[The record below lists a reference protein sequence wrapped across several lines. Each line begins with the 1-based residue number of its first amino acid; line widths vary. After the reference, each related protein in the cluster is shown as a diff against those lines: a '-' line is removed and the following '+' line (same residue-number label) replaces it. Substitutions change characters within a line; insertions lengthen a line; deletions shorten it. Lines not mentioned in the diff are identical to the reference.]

1 MLCHGRRHTNRTT
14 TPRRTRRSASLPWE
28 KPNGG
33 PRSLVAASSDGGP
46 CSVMAAGTRTEP
58 RPQRRTR
65 RSASLPWE
73 KPDGGP
79 RSLMAASSDGGPCS
93 VMAAGTRT
101 EPRPQH
107 GRDGARP
114 SHGKNPTEGHGP
126 SWPLLLMEGHAPSW
140 PQAHEPNHGPKHG
153 RDGARPSMENARN
166 TDATECVPP
175 WEKPDGGPRSLMAA
189 SYAVRIPAIAAHGAP
204 TRHLQR
210 ALTLGAGA
218 AVIKVLQVLCHA
230 LLLCAFLPN
239 LATRAPI
246 GTSFL

>member
-1 MLCHGRRHTNRTT
+1 
-14 TPRRTRRSASLPWE
+14 
-28 KPNGG
+28 
-33 PRSLVAASSDGGP
+33 
-46 CSVMAAGTRTEP
+46 
-58 RPQRRTR
+58 
-65 RSASLPWE
+65 
-73 KPDGGP
+73 
-79 RSLMAASSDGGPCS
+79 MAASSDGGPCS
-93 VMAAGTRT
+93 VMAAGPASPKTDATRT
-101 EPRPQH
+101 EPRPQD

-114 SHGKNPTEGHGP
+114 SHGKNPTEGPGP

-140 PQAHEPNHGPKHG
+140 PQAHEPNHGPKDGRDGARPSHG
-153 RDGARPSMENARN
+153 KNPMEGPGPLWPPLLMEGHAPSWPQAHEPNHDPKDRRDGARPSMENARN
-166 TDATECVPP
+166 TDATERVPP